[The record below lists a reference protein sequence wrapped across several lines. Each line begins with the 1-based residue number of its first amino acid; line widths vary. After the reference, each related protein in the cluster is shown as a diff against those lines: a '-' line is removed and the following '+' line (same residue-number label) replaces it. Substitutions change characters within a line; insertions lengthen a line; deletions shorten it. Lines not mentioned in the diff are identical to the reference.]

1 MNAEEAGRVDIG
13 RDGAVAT
20 LTLVRPAKHN
30 AVTPELDAAMAAAFA
45 QLARDDGVRAVV
57 VTGAGPDAF
66 CTGADIPTLLPV
78 LRRRMERGDDP
89 VNFCGL
95 THVHPL
101 PGKPIVAAVNGL
113 ALGGGFE
120 LALASDLRIA
130 STRARFGLPEPRLG
144 LIAAAGGCARVLHAL
159 PPAVAA
165 EVLLAGRRLDAE
177 EALRWGLVSRVVAP
191 EALLET
197 ARAIAATMADMPQ
210 PAMRGLVDF
219 WRGRRARQD
228 DEALAQERALFA
240 ALVTSPA
247 TEAGI
252 ARFLARRN
260 EGSAR

>member
-1 MNAEEAGRVDIG
+1 MRRFMPSKPCSAISRVAARFMSRTVRSGVLPAMRAMRASVCVRGARDRKRGSIGNAHMNAEEAGRVDVG

-20 LTLVRPAKHN
+20 VTLVRPAKHN

-57 VTGAGPDAF
+57 ITGAGPDAF

-78 LRRRMERGDDP
+78 LRRRMEGGDDP

-191 EALLET
+191 EA
-197 ARAIAATMADMPQ
+197 
-210 PAMRGLVDF
+210 
-219 WRGRRARQD
+219 
-228 DEALAQERALFA
+228 
-240 ALVTSPA
+240 
-247 TEAGI
+247 
-252 ARFLARRN
+252 
-260 EGSAR
+260 